1 MVNLSYNPIDGIEI
15 DKIIADVYTHN
26 PTKITIFNELE
37 WELRQITPEFIQF
50 LKDRNIK
57 IEIIFGSFY
66 DSYYDN
72 YCDRLGLDYSS
83 LTFWPTFWFNW
94 AEMSLK
100 TEIDYTTHVINTDFK
115 YPFICLNNKNHTH
128 RAALIDHLSKYNL
141 IDKGIVTWHKFSNY
155 MHGYDFKYYDDSIRL
170 IDDDFVTKL
179 NSFLIPKQ
187 WHESFLH
194 VVGEATINTHFIT
207 EKTIIPILLK
217 KPFVC
222 ISKQGYNQR
231 LLDLGFV
238 LYDEII
244 DYSYDNLEDV
254 GDRAD
259 KLCESIS
266 KIPTNYSEL
275 YEILKPKIEHNYNRC
290 LEIIKDRKF
299 IPQTIVDRVAHM
311 RTTRYRVAF
320 TQYRNTIPMHTD
332 HRYERI
338 LKDCND

>member
-1 MVNLSYNPIDGIEI
+1 MVKLCYNPVDGIET
-15 DKIIADVYTHN
+15 DKIISDINKFN
-26 PTKITIFNELE
+26 PSKIIIFNELE
-37 WELRQITPEFIQF
+37 WELKHINFEFVQL
-50 LKDRNIK
+50 LKDRNIE
-57 IEIIFGSFY
+57 IEIIYGSFY
-66 DSYYDN
+66 DNSYDK
-72 YCDRLGLDYSS
+72 YCNRMGLDNSN
-83 LTFWPTFWFNW
+83 LTFWPTYWINW
-94 AEMSLK
+94 TEICLK
-100 TEIDYTTHVINTDFK
+100 GEIDYTKHTVNTDFK
-115 YPFICLNNKNHTH
+115 YPFICLNNKNHKH
-128 RAALIDHLSKYNL
+128 RAALIDHLAKYNL
-141 IDKGIVTWHKFSNY
+141 LNKGVVTWHKFANC
-155 MHGYDFKYYDDSIRL
+155 MHGYEFKYYDDSIRL

-179 NSFLIPKQ
+179 DSFLIPKQ

-207 EKTIIPILLK
+207 EKTIIPILMK

-266 KIPTNYSEL
+266 KLPANYSEL

-290 LEIIKDRKF
+290 LEIIRDKKY
-299 IPQTIVDRVAHM
+299 IPKSAIDRVANM
-311 RTTRYRVAF
+311 KDSDY
-320 TQYRNTIPMHTD
+320 IPMHTD
-332 HRYERI
+332 LRYERM
-338 LKDCND
+338 LKECND